1 VNIAGLAPAL
11 HLSLAMS
18 TPNNRFETIHTD
30 TLATATGGVAA
41 VGAGAYGNN
50 WALRQQL
57 SPLVHSLRDLNANAA
72 NNANQQNQTLMMG
85 MMAALAARR

>member
-1 VNIAGLAPAL
+1 MNIAGLAPAL
-11 HLSLAMS
+11 QLSLAMS

-30 TLATATGGVAA
+30 TLATATGGAA
-41 VGAGAYGNN
+41 SGAGTFGSN
-50 WALRQQL
+50 WALRAQL

>member
-1 VNIAGLAPAL
+1 MAPAL

-18 TPNNRFETIHTD
+18 TPNNRFESLSTD

-41 VGAGAYGNN
+41 GAGSNSST
-50 WALRQQL
+50 WALRAQL